1 MYQLSPK
8 QMNFTDKIVYKYADH
23 FRYAISIVL
32 SLLIVGIGLR
42 IYEFR
47 LVSANFLLPQD
58 AGQLYTYAIFYD
70 IFYYS
75 LIGILF
81 SALYVLLFLISR
93 KVAQITTLSFIFLF
107 IIINSSLIQYF
118 AEVLTPLGSDFYAY
132 NFTEINDTFQTSVN
146 LSLSRVLP
154 IILFPSLFLISFY
167 LINRIEWSPKI
178 PAYGTLLF
186 LILSFLN
193 FFLFP
198 RDSDFQNDINYSLTV
213 NKSGYFSLESIDYLL
228 LSGSG
233 YHYSGPKYPLLTS
246 SDSEDLLGHY
256 FQVSDRPPNLVFI
269 IIESMGGTLIPPHDR
284 YGGFTPFLE
293 SLVGESLNWTHFL
306 ATSGRSFNAQASIFG
321 SLPYGE
327 SGFMEMGYFA
337 PEHHTLISIL
347 NDNGYQTNYFSGYD
361 TRFDKLDIFL
371 ERQELDL
378 LINSS
383 RFPENYVKMEEI
395 EGGFTW
401 GYSDKDTYRRAF
413 DFIDTFEHDQP
424 RLDIFFSLNFHEPF
438 IIPESEFYF
447 QKFTDRLNS
456 MELPDSKRAEFL
468 RYPEIFSALLY
479 TDNAINELIDRYR
492 MREDFE
498 DTIFIITGDHRMIPV
513 PHINRIDRYYVPFII
528 YSPKLKEAASFDGV
542 SSHLDVTPTLLTY
555 LRSSYDIQMPNTVH
569 WLGESLNMSE
579 SFSAD
584 RDIPFMRTKSGLQDY
599 LSGDIFLSGN
609 QIFQL
614 EEGMLL
620 RPLDDPILLTEMRS
634 KFNDFRALNQ
644 YVTAENKLIPVSD
657 ESLLERKIVQQ
668 EEAYFRRNRLLDLN
682 YEELFFRARD
692 EAFEGNYET
701 ARTILRRVLRD
712 SPNYYDAWLLSG
724 RTFAWESE
732 YSRALNRYNEVLRR
746 NPDLLETYEAIAD
759 LYFWQN
765 NPVMGIDITGTGL
778 DINENHVPLIFRRA
792 RAYNQAGETVEAN
805 IWVEKGLGIEPENE
819 NLLNLQ
825 DQLN

>member
-1 MYQLSPK
+1 MKYI
-8 QMNFTDKIVYKYADH
+8 NKIVYKYADL
-23 FRYAISIVL
+23 FRYTLSIVL
-32 SLLIVGIGLR
+32 SIIIVGIGIR
-42 IYEFR
+42 IYEFGF
-47 LVSANFLLPQD
+47 VSSNFLLPSD
-58 AGQLYTYAIFYD
+58 AGQIYSYAIFFD

-81 SALYVLLFLISR
+81 SALFALLSIISR
-93 KVAQITTLSFIFLF
+93 KAALITTHSLILFFIV
-107 IIINSSLIQYF
+107 INVSLIQYF
-118 AEVLTPLGSDFYAY
+118 AEVLTPLGADFYAY
-132 NFTEINDTFQTSVN
+132 NFTEINDTLQTSVD
-146 LSLSRVLP
+146 LSVSRMLP
-154 IILFPSLFLISFY
+154 IILFPVLFFTSFY
-167 LINRIEWSPKI
+167 LINRIEWSPNI

-186 LILSFLN
+186 FIFSLIN
-193 FFLFP
+193 FFIYP
-198 RDSDFQNDINYSLTV
+198 KDSDFQNEINYSLTV
-213 NKSGYFSLESIDYLL
+213 NKSGYFSTESIDYIL
-228 LSGSG
+228 LSGDNFR
-233 YHYSGPKYPLLTS
+233 YDGPEYPLLRTPS
-246 SDSEDLLGHY
+246 TEDQLGHY
-256 FQVSDRPPNLVFI
+256 FEEGDRPPNFVFI
-269 IIESMGGTLIPPHDR
+269 IVESMGGTLIPPHDR
-284 YGGFTPFLE
+284 YGGFAPFLE
-293 SLVGESLNWTHFL
+293 SLAGESLNWTHFL

-337 PEHHTLISIL
+337 PEHHSLISIL

-371 ERQELDL
+371 EKQGLDL

-383 RFPENYVKMEEI
+383 RFPESYVKMDEI

-413 DFIDTFEHDQP
+413 EFIDTFEQDQP

-438 IIPESEFYF
+438 IIPESEFYY

-479 TDNAINELIDRYR
+479 TDDAINELMDRYR
-492 MREDFE
+492 LREDYK

-555 LRSSYDIQMPNTVH
+555 LRSSYDIQIPNTVH

-634 KFNDFRALNQ
+634 KFNDFRALNR
-644 YVTAENKLIPVSD
+644 YVTTENKLIPVSD
-657 ESLLERKIVQQ
+657 ESLLEREIIQQ
-668 EEAYFRRNRLLDLN
+668 EEAFFRRNRLLDLN
-682 YEELFFRARD
+682 NEELFFMARD

-701 ARTILRRVLRD
+701 ARTILRRILRD

-732 YSRALNRYNEVLRR
+732 YNRALNKYNEVLRR

-765 NPVMGIDITGTGL
+765 DPVMGIDITGTGL

-792 RAYNQAGETVEAN
+792 RAHNQAGETVEAK